1 MSYLLSYLKSTMLGL
16 PGLKVEDLS
25 GEAADVSTI
34 STSFGGTS
42 FSMPLVSSI
51 SGIYSAP

>member
-1 MSYLLSYLKSTMLGL
+1 MLGL
-16 PGLKVEDLS
+16 PGLMVDDLS

-34 STSFGGTS
+34 STSFGGAS